1 MIENIFDALQKEYMN
16 LTLKQQKEL
25 SSSVNVNR
33 LEDELDRLNKMYQK
47 GRISEE
53 FYDVEY
59 ERLQSEISKCTSS
72 VSADVLSRYSELLN
86 TFSGNWLEM
95 YQTFNDEHKQA
106 FWKSTIKEIYVDKNT
121 HKLCGFKFL
130 V

>member
-1 MIENIFDALQKEYMN
+1 
-16 LTLKQQKEL
+16 
-25 SSSVNVNR
+25 
-33 LEDELDRLNKMYQK
+33 MYQK